1 MFLIPMLAALPLL
14 RPASDVARIAY
25 RDETTGVT
33 FRVEGTVLRPCTH
46 EGGRLSL
53 EDDSGAVSLLE
64 HKCWPELGAF
74 KSGDRIRATGFTK
87 AADRHGHVNAL
98 VVTADLLA
106 HGEAP
111 KPIDV
116 TIADIAAG
124 KVDFRL
130 VSATGVVRDV
140 FRDDIEYDCCHL
152 VLSHDGK
159 SVCAYLAERD
169 SPTALDALIGAEI
182 RVTGCCHP
190 PLGASRTYIGRG
202 ISLDRSDAA
211 RIEILR
217 PAPTDP
223 FSAPALKD
231 FKDLTPAAIAALG
244 RHRTGGR
251 VLAVLNRGG
260 FLLRR
265 DNGQLARVTPAL
277 GNLPHVGDLLDVVG
291 FPETDLYRINLSG
304 AIWRRSATTSA
315 PDDPPALALAAHELT
330 ADENGHPRFAVWLH
344 GRLIRLSGTVASATA
359 VGHARGTLHLETD
372 GQLVTVDGSS
382 VAEAVLAIPVGSRI
396 EVTGVCVME
405 TENWRPNLA
414 IPRIGGYVLVPRTAD
429 DIRIVSRPPWW
440 TPARLIVVIGSLLA
454 LLVAIGIWNRVL
466 RQLVERK
473 GRALFKEQ
481 IARAGADMRTEE
493 RTRLAVELHDAIS
506 QNLSGASMQ
515 IDAAERTLDRNR
527 DKTLRHLNI
536 ASKTLT
542 SCREELHNCIW
553 DLRNQALDETDM
565 NAAIRKTLLQHVG
578 DAELVIRFNVPR
590 ARLSDNTAHALLRII
605 RELVVNA
612 VRHGNAK
619 SVRVAGTLEDG
630 KLLFSVTD
638 DGCGFDPETRPG
650 IPEGHFGLQGVAERI
665 RPLGGTMSVDSAPGR
680 GTRIA
685 LSLNTPKVSD
695 NG

>member
-1 MFLIPMLAALPLL
+1 M
-14 RPASDVARIAY
+14 
-25 RDETTGVT
+25 
-33 FRVEGTVLRPCTH
+33 
-46 EGGRLSL
+46 
-53 EDDSGAVSLLE
+53 
-64 HKCWPELGAF
+64 
-74 KSGDRIRATGFTK
+74 
-87 AADRHGHVNAL
+87 
-98 VVTADLLA
+98 
-106 HGEAP
+106 
-111 KPIDV
+111 
-116 TIADIAAG
+116 
-124 KVDFRL
+124 
-130 VSATGVVRDV
+130 
-140 FRDDIEYDCCHL
+140 
-152 VLSHDGK
+152 
-159 SVCAYLAERD
+159 
-169 SPTALDALIGAEI
+169 
-182 RVTGCCHP
+182 
-190 PLGASRTYIGRG
+190 
-202 ISLDRSDAA
+202 
-211 RIEILR
+211 
-217 PAPTDP
+217 
-223 FSAPALKD
+223 
-231 FKDLTPAAIAALG
+231 
-244 RHRTGGR
+244 
-251 VLAVLNRGG
+251 
-260 FLLRR
+260 
-265 DNGQLARVTPAL
+265 
-277 GNLPHVGDLLDVVG
+277 
-291 FPETDLYRINLSG
+291 
-304 AIWRRSATTSA
+304 
-315 PDDPPALALAAHELT
+315 
-330 ADENGHPRFAVWLH
+330 
-344 GRLIRLSGTVASATA
+344 
-359 VGHARGTLHLETD
+359 
-372 GQLVTVDGSS
+372 TVDGSS

-414 IPRIGGYVLVPRTAD
+414 IPRIGGYVLVLRTAD

-515 IDAAERTLDRNR
+515 IDAAERTLDRDR

-650 IPEGHFGLQGVAERI
+650 IAEGHFGLQGVAERI

-685 LSLNTPKVSD
+685 LSLNTPKVPD